1 MSRLRG
7 IIEVA
12 MSFDLPLDLESRPD
26 RLPAYRDILAV
37 VVGLSVLADK
47 FFTRSSLQWAAMAF
61 VLYLT
66 HVLMPA

>member
-1 MSRLRG
+1 
-7 IIEVA
+7 

-61 VLYLT
+61 VLPT
-66 HVLMPA
+66 F